1 MIEFEKYF
9 SFDLDDEANKKIM
22 NAFGSLVYE
31 KERGVSGYYNL
42 PYDSVNLLSEVE
54 NFIVNED
61 GIYQSAVNIVVIG
74 IGGSSLGTKALDSM
88 LKHKYKNIKNMLFLE
103 NPDPVT
109 LSNNLSAIKKE
120 NSIFVVVSKSGG
132 TIETMS
138 IFKTVLSYFDI
149 DLENSD
155 KKRVII
161 ISDEGSPLC
170 RFADNYSLK
179 AYTIPGNVGGRFSVL
194 SAVGIVPLAL
204 AGYNVKDILDG
215 ARVFLESFFNSQEE
229 HVAIKAFFQVQN
241 YKKYPI
247 NVLFSYGDALEDFTK
262 WFIQLWA
269 ESLGKMD
276 TKGNN
281 VGLTPVA
288 HVGSVDQHSFLQL
301 IMQGPRDKTVT
312 FIKVSNFEN
321 DLSIPDM
328 SLIDLEKTDYVNAH
342 SFNELINAECDA
354 TKESM
359 VAMNIPVDMIILD
372 KIDEKNIGELIMY
385 FELLTSYAGALFGIN
400 TYDQPGVEFG
410 KKILVKKFDKKEE
423 KDIK

>member
-1 MIEFEKYF
+1 
-9 SFDLDDEANKKIM
+9 
-22 NAFGSLVYE
+22 
-31 KERGVSGYYNL
+31 
-42 PYDSVNLLSEVE
+42 
-54 NFIVNED
+54 
-61 GIYQSAVNIVVIG
+61 
-74 IGGSSLGTKALDSM
+74 
-88 LKHKYKNIKNMLFLE
+88 
-103 NPDPVT
+103 
-109 LSNNLSAIKKE
+109 
-120 NSIFVVVSKSGG
+120 
-132 TIETMS
+132 MS

-170 RFADNYSLK
+170 RFADNYGLK

-194 SAVGIVPLAL
+194 SAVGVVPLAL
-204 AGYNVKDILDG
+204 AGYNVKDILEG

-269 ESLGKMD
+269 ESLGKID
-276 TKGNN
+276 AKGNN

-321 DLSIPDM
+321 NLSIPDM

-342 SFNELINAECDA
+342 SFNELINTECDA

>member
-9 SFDLDDEANKKIM
+9 SFDLDDEASKKMM

-31 KERGVSGYYNL
+31 KERGISGYYNL
-42 PYDSVNLLSEVE
+42 PYDSINLLSEVE

-61 GIYQSAVNIVVIG
+61 GIYQSASNIVVIG

-88 LKHKYKNIKNMLFLE
+88 LKHKYKNIKNMIFLE

-170 RFADNYSLK
+170 RFADDYGLK

-194 SAVGIVPLAL
+194 SAVGVVPLAL
-204 AGYNVKDILDG
+204 AGYNVKDILEG
-215 ARVFLESFFNSQEE
+215 AKIFLERFFDLKEE
-229 HVAIKAFFQVQN
+229 HIAIKAFFQVQN

-247 NVLFSYGDALEDFTK
+247 NVLFSYGDALEDFSK

-269 ESLGKMD
+269 ESLGKID
-276 TKGNN
+276 KNGNH

-301 IMQGPRDKTVT
+301 IMQGPKDKTVT
-312 FIKVSNFEN
+312 FIKVKNFEN
-321 DLSIPDM
+321 DLSIPGM
-328 SLIDLEKTDYVNAH
+328 SLRNLEKTDYVNTH

-359 VAMNIPVDMIILD
+359 VSEGIAVDMITLD
-372 KIDEKNIGELIMY
+372 KIDENSIGELIMY

-410 KKILVKKFDKKEE
+410 KKILVKKFKER
-423 KDIK
+423 